1 MKILDLLLKL
11 KMKTQDMTMADV
23 FKLTQM
29 RSLEDCKRY
38 VRVML
43 DFYFEVIQS
52 SEGRKCSSALDED
65 RNIWLQQMFSMGC
78 HFLSLLDGVGYQKGI
93 DRLNP
98 IVDPDVLFTI
108 GRRMYESVVVFD
120 TLFVIPKDKDRQTIL
135 YNLFMA
141 HGLSERL
148 KDLDEEMKN
157 HHPERVA
164 SEEADIAAC
173 KDAIVSCP
181 LYEQFDNQTK
191 KQIDFIFGKK
201 FRYVITD
208 DYKLEFVEFD
218 KAYLHLGV
226 KEELFQSLYS
236 FFSLHGHP
244 SYLSVCQFRDAFKP
258 GVRSDWMMAQHATQ
272 CALSFMSIF
281 IVDYMKLNPEV
292 KAMYDKMEMPRRFA
306 IGMYE
311 DAMRG
316 EHKFR

>member
-1 MKILDLLLKL
+1 MKIHDLLNLFQRKD
-11 KMKTQDMTMADV
+11 KKMTMEEV
-23 FKLTQM
+23 FELTQM

-38 VRVML
+38 MRVML
-43 DFYFEVIQS
+43 DFYFKVIQS
-52 SEGRKCSSALDED
+52 PEGRKCRSAMDDD

-78 HFLSLLDGVGYQKGI
+78 HFLSLLDGVGYRKGI
-93 DRLNP
+93 DHLNP
-98 IVDPDVLFTI
+98 IVDPDVLFTV

-120 TLFVIPKDKDRQTIL
+120 TLFILPKDEDHQTIL

-148 KDLDEEMKN
+148 KDLDEDMIN
-157 HHPERVA
+157 RHPERVA

-173 KDAIVSCP
+173 KEAIETCP
-181 LYEQFDNQTK
+181 LYNRFDNQTK
-191 KQIDFIFGKK
+191 KQIDYIFGKK
-201 FRYVITD
+201 FRYMITD
-208 DYKLEFVEFD
+208 ELKFEPVEFD
-218 KAYLHLGV
+218 KAYQQLGV

-258 GVRSDWMMAQHATQ
+258 EFRADWMMAQHATQ

-292 KAMYDKMEMPRRFA
+292 KATYDKMEEPRRFA

-316 EHKFR
+316 EHKFK

>member
-1 MKILDLLLKL
+1 MKILELLRKL
-11 KMKTQDMTMADV
+11 NFKSHNMTMEEV
-23 FKLTQM
+23 FELTQM

-38 VRVML
+38 MRVML

-52 SEGRKCSSALDED
+52 PEGRKCSSALEDD
-65 RNIWLQQMFSMGC
+65 RNIWFQQMFSTGC
-78 HFLSLLDGVGYQKGI
+78 HFLSMLDGVGYQKGV

-98 IVDPDVLFTI
+98 IVDPDVLFTV

-120 TLFVIPKDKDRQTIL
+120 TLFIIPKDKDRQTIL

-148 KDLDEEMKN
+148 KDLDEEMKS

-208 DYKLEFVEFD
+208 DHKLEFVDFD
-218 KAYLHLGV
+218 KAYQILGV
-226 KEELFQSLYS
+226 KEDLFQSLYS

-258 GVRSDWMMAQHATQ
+258 GVRSDWKMAQHATQ

-316 EHKFR
+316 ERKFR